1 MWYNESHVKMELSD
15 MGKFYA
21 VRAGHQV
28 GIFNTWAECQTN
40 TKGFSGA
47 IYKSFTSL
55 TDAQAFMDQSKP
67 TAASDYQG
75 LVAYV
80 DGSYNI
86 ATGDFGSG
94 IVLLCQGAEISTH
107 SLAGTDETLASM
119 RNVAGEIKGSQWAI
133 EYALAN
139 GHKEIQIHYDYEGVE
154 KWALGTWKAN
164 KEGTIAYQQFCKSVE
179 DKITVYFV
187 KVKAHSGDLY
197 NDKAD
202 LLAKAA
208 CGV

>member
-1 MWYNESHVKMELSD
+1 

-21 VRAGHQV
+21 VKVGRNV
-28 GIFNTWAECQTN
+28 GIFNTWAQCQEN
-40 TKGFSGA
+40 IKGYSGA
-47 IYKSFTSL
+47 VYKSFSTRVE
-55 TDAQAFMDQSKP
+55 AEAFINNSKLV
-67 TAASDYQG
+67 ADDNYDG

-86 ATGDFGSG
+86 STKVFGSG
-94 IVLLCQGAEISTH
+94 IVLLLGGKEILTH
-107 SLAGTDETLASM
+107 SLTGSDISLASM

-133 EYALAN
+133 EYAVAH
-139 GHKEIQIHYDYEGVE
+139 GYKEIQIHYDYEGVE

-164 KEGTIAYQQFCKSVE
+164 KEGTIAYQQFCKQMQK
-179 DKITVYFV
+179 KITIYFV

-202 LLAKAA
+202 ILAKMA
-208 CGV
+208 CGL